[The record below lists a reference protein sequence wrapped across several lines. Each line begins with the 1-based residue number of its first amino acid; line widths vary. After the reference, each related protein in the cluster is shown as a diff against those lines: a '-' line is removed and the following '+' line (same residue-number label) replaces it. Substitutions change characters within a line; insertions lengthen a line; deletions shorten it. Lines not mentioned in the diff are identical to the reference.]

1 MMWRMA
7 LPALSGFAM
16 IGVALFAATAYQ
28 TEIAQWRRQREEA
41 LQRDGGWLTVAGLF
55 WLHEGA
61 NTFGKDPGNEIVLPD
76 GQATAGVFELHGG
89 KVTVRMDGATRELW
103 PDSLDVAKVGRLSLF
118 VIQRSDKFGIRLK
131 DPQSQYRRDFHGIE
145 TYPAQ
150 EEYKVTAKWLV
161 EPRKIP
167 ILNILGQTESMDSP
181 GYALFSL
188 HGHQYRL
195 RPYLETADAKELFY
209 VFRDQTSAK
218 ETYGAGRFLYSAMP
232 AGGHVVLDF
241 NKAYN
246 PPCAFTPYA
255 TCPLPPPENR
265 LAVRIE
271 AGEKKYGH

>member
-7 LPALSGFAM
+7 LPALAGFAM

-118 VIQRSDKFGIRLK
+118 VIRRSDKYGVRLK
-131 DPQSQYRRDFHGIE
+131 DPQSQYRHDFHGIE